1 MNRLVLY
8 DPEHEPLVKR
18 GEDAAVNI
26 PASVEHTGTPSTKDK
41 ENKGTDN
48 EQAND
53 EENKN
58 KNKKNKKTKR
68 KRKTKTKVS

>member
-18 GEDAAVNI
+18 GEDAAANI
-26 PASVEHTGTPSTKDK
+26 PASEEHTGTPSTRDK

-53 EENKN
+53 EENK
-58 KNKKNKKTKR
+58 T
-68 KRKTKTKVS
+68 KTKTKTKQRGNEKQKRK

>member
-53 EENKN
+53 EENKTKKQ
-58 KNKKNKKTKR
+58 KNKTKR